1 MQGTVYKELVQNRFF
16 LLCGLFLPPLVYIA
30 VILME
35 LIVNVGDAD
44 FSWTHFFSEFLAD
57 GTMFPSKILILLIA
71 YIGMRLLSSSVFSAD
86 ESKYKCFL
94 MASVPDGTARQI
106 YGKYV
111 ILFMAYALFFVSALF
126 SDSIWAYIVFCL
138 TGEIPPSLLGLFALM
153 LFVQIFLRSIDIP
166 FNVRFG
172 AKNVKYVFMIV
183 LIAALLALAIF
194 ILYSPASDNLSSIF
208 SNMILKLLNGEL
220 AEQTTLCI
228 SAFPFV
234 SIGAY
239 YLSYR
244 ISCKLR
250 LKGAVNYEA

>member
-35 LIVNVGDAD
+35 LIMKAGEEG
-44 FSWTHFFSEFLAD
+44 FSWEHFFSEFLAD
-57 GTMFPSKILILLIA
+57 GTQFSVKILILLIA
-71 YIGMRLLSSSVFSAD
+71 YISMRVLSSSVFSWD
-86 ESKYKCFL
+86 ESKCKCSL
-94 MASVPDGTARQI
+94 MASVPDGIAQQM

-126 SDSIWAYIVFCL
+126 SDSFIAWIVFCF
-138 TGEIPPSLLGLFALM
+138 TGEIPPNMLGLLTLM
-153 LFVQIFLRSIDIP
+153 LFLQLFLRSIDIP

-172 AKNVKYVFMIV
+172 TKNGKYVCMIV
-183 LIAALLALAIF
+183 LIGAILAGVIF
-194 ILYSPASDNLSSIF
+194 MLYSPFSDQLGSIF

-220 AEQTTLCI
+220 AEETTFCI
-228 SAFPFV
+228 SVFPV
-234 SIGAY
+234 LAIGAY

-244 ISCKLR
+244 ISCKLW